1 MGGRDGMY
9 LWLRVGKRQGIFFE
23 AESVLSEVV
32 VFGQRRAWAR
42 GCAVVAKSWVVVVE
56 TGREPGLGLR
66 WRRCRVCVMSL
77 VWRDSR
83 LNVWIVRERDY
94 LSGCV
99 CCCVAGFA
107 ERRLS
112 CPADIWR

>member
-1 MGGRDGMY
+1 MGGRDGMC

-56 TGREPGLGLR
+56 TGG
-66 WRRCRVCVMSL
+66 SL
-77 VWRDSR
+77 DWGCGGVGA
-83 LNVWIVRERDY
+83 
-94 LSGCV
+94 GCV
-99 CCCVAGFA
+99 
-107 ERRLS
+107 
-112 CPADIWR
+112 